1 MADLL
6 HNVRTDALWLGVGV
20 ENLGR
25 SFMAHISWRMLL
37 SAALL
42 AAGICVWVAGG
53 PPNLLTDVLG
63 LIPAGRERP
72 RPQP

>member
-6 HNVRTDALWLGVGV
+6 RNVRIDALWLGVGM
-20 ENLGR
+20 EGLAR
-25 SFMAHISWRMLL
+25 SVASHVSWRLLL
-37 SAALL
+37 SVGLL
-42 AAGICVWVAGG
+42 AATICVWVAGG

>member
-6 HNVRTDALWLGVGV
+6 RNVRTDALWLGVGV
-20 ENLGR
+20 EGLSR
-25 SFMAHISWRMLL
+25 SVVSRVSWRMLV
-37 SAALL
+37 SAVLV

-63 LIPAGRERP
+63 LIPAGRERA